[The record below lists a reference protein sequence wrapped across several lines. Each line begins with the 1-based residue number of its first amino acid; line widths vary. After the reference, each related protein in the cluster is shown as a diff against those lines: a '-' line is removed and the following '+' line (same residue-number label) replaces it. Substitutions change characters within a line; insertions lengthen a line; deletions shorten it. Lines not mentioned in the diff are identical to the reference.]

1 MKMVLS
7 FIVGAVVGAAVALIF
22 APSSGEDLRA
32 QMHAEAEARSQK
44 FHADW
49 QKGMDGMHARMDKMQ
64 ADISQIHNKDAPA
77 A

>member
-1 MKMVLS
+1 MKIVLS
-7 FIVGAVVGAAVALIF
+7 FIIGIAVGAAAALMF

-32 QMHAEAEARSQK
+32 KMHAEADARTQK

-64 ADISQIHNKDAPA
+64 ADISQMRHKDTPEA
-77 A
+77 